1 MIVKI
6 KKSDVEMFR
15 AFINQCEGDII
26 VERPWANPRVRARAE
41 LQPPQQ
47 PSEATEEIVQAPQEG
62 NSRVNGKKLAL
73 FLVVI

>member
-26 VERPWANPRVRARAE
+26 VERPWARARAE

-62 NSRVNGKKLAL
+62 NSRVNGKKLF
-73 FLVVI
+73 FL

>member
-26 VERPWANPRVRARAE
+26 VGRPWANPRARART
-41 LQPPQQ
+41 PQQ
-47 PSEATEEIVQAPQEG
+47 PSEATDEIVQAAQEG
-62 NSRVNGKKLAL
+62 NSRVNGKKLV
-73 FLVVI
+73 FL